1 MDKTVVPL
9 GMADVLVPYSEI
21 VQTAWVRRRGEG
33 GDRLVRGGEL
43 MPNPLVNT
51 SPDGNSGGITACLL
65 VKSAAWGLFPHKA
78 SVPLELLR
86 SCPKS

>member
-9 GMADVLVPYSEI
+9 GMAGRLVPYSEI
-21 VQTAWVRRRGEG
+21 VQTAWVRR
-33 GDRLVRGGEL
+33 GDRLVRGSEL

-51 SPDGNSGGITACLL
+51 SPDGNSGGMTACLL

-78 SVPLELLR
+78 SVPLELPR